1 MANPYEIR
9 PLGGLDLGG
18 GIAQLGDR
26 YRQSQDIKQQKQMQ
40 QAQMQQMQ
48 AEKLRKQEARQA
60 ASAAYQSG
68 DMNAV
73 FEIMS
78 NNPDIAEAM
87 QKSISFVSDVTRKKS
102 AETAIKGLIQLGR
115 GGSIDPLI
123 DNHAEFVESEGGDP
137 KDTLE
142 TKSLKTPEEKKRA
155 LEAQLIAS
163 DSGMWKQWQEYN
175 AKPEA
180 KKWEQGTGDM
190 SGRGFNPITG
200 LYSEDQR
207 PASTGTDEIPSE
219 ILAQVPDD
227 QKPAAA
233 AAYKAAGGGEKGL
246 NAANKLADRGIKAQD
261 KEVAKIKAA
270 ESMIEQAE
278 VINSLVSRIRN
289 ADGFSSAVG
298 AKGISSG
305 FGLFDKPWGG
315 SAAADVVTDLG
326 TLEAKNFLT
335 SIKVFKDAGGAGSL
349 SDSEGKKLAAAITSL
364 DRDQS
369 ETNLRRNLEV
379 IEKLTA
385 KMMADA
391 NNTLGRSGGQAIDDI
406 GRLGTQDLSDD
417 DLLNKYRGR

>member
-102 AETAIKGLIQLGR
+102 AETAIKGLVQLER

-175 AKPEA
+175 AKPE
-180 KKWEQGTGDM
+180 
-190 SGRGFNPITG
+190 
-200 LYSEDQR
+200 
-207 PASTGTDEIPSE
+207 TGTDEIPSE